1 MKKFYCF
8 VLALF
13 VAMFTM
19 NAQTVE
25 HSKLFDNVSVTV
37 LGGGVTT
44 GQFVD
49 VPTPFFWDGTKAVF
63 NGVRPFM
70 GVEFTK
76 YVTPVVGLSLE
87 GLGFVNTT
95 TSDTFFDESAVLANG
110 KLNLSNWFGGYKGQ
124 PRRVEVVAVAGLGW
138 GHDYVN
144 GNTQT
149 WASVPAEGKDLVFGN
164 NPYNAN
170 RVHFTDKDYVVYNA
184 GAELNVNLGEER
196 AWQISV
202 RPGVMWFN
210 KYTEGNFQSLPTWKH
225 DARANV
231 QLGVTY
237 KFGKAGHHNFRLCP
251 YSVTQ
256 ADYDALQKKYN
267 ELAGREPEVR
277 EVVKETVTE
286 KTVTKEVVTY
296 MGGRTYITFAI
307 GSVALTPA
315 ERAKVAEFAK
325 NITPETKVNII
336 GSADS
341 KTGSETRNFALA
353 QRRAEVVKNVLVNDY
368 NVNADAI
375 SVSTKLDLSEDVNL
389 TRCAAC
395 GLEIIDAD

>member
-1 MKKFYCF
+1 
-8 VLALF
+8 
-13 VAMFTM
+13 
-19 NAQTVE
+19 
-25 HSKLFDNVSVTV
+25 LFDNVSVTV

-44 GQFVD
+44 GQFMD

-70 GVEFTK
+70 GLEFTK
-76 YVTPVVGLSLE
+76 YVTPVVGFSVE

-144 GNTQT
+144 GSAQT
-149 WASVPAEGKDLVFGN
+149 WASISAEDKALVVGN
-164 NPYNAN
+164 NPYNSN
-170 RVHFTDKDYVVYNA
+170 TVLFTDKDYVVYNA
-184 GAELNVNLGEER
+184 GAELNFNLGEER

-210 KYTEGNFQSLPTWKH
+210 KYTAGNFQSLPTWKH
-225 DARANV
+225 DARANM

-237 KFGKAGHHNFRLCP
+237 KFGKSGHHNFRLCP
-251 YSVTQ
+251 YSVTK
-256 ADYDALQKKYN
+256 ADYDALMAKYN

-277 EVVKETVTE
+277 EVVKETVKTE
-286 KTVTKEVVTY
+286 TVTKEVLTFV
-296 MGGRTYITFAI
+296 GGKTYITFAI
-307 GSVALTPA
+307 GSVALTPT

-325 NITPETKVNII
+325 NVTPDMKVYIV

-341 KTGSETRNFALA
+341 KTGTETRNFALA

-368 NVNADAI
+368 DVKADAVSI
-375 SVSTKLDLSEDVNL
+375 STTLDATDAVETSRSAVLALEVIDV
-389 TRCAAC
+389 
-395 GLEIIDAD
+395 D

>member
-1 MKKFYCF
+1 M
-8 VLALF
+8 VALF

-70 GVEFTK
+70 GLEFTK
-76 YVTPVVGLSLE
+76 YVTPVVGFSVE

-144 GNTQT
+144 GNEQT
-149 WASVPAEGKDLVFGN
+149 WASIPAEDKVLVVGN
-164 NPYNAN
+164 NPYNSNA
-170 RVHFTDKDYVVYNA
+170 VLFTDKDYVVYNA
-184 GAELNVNLGEER
+184 GAELNFNLGEER

-210 KYTEGNFQSLPTWKH
+210 KYTAGNFQSLPTWKH
-225 DARANV
+225 DARANM

-251 YSVTQ
+251 YSVTK
-256 ADYDALQKKYN
+256 ADYDALMAKYN

-277 EVVKETVTE
+277 EVVKETVKTE
-286 KTVTKEVVTY
+286 TVTKEVVAY
-296 MGGRTYITFAI
+296 RGVKTYITFAI
-307 GSVALTPA
+307 GSAALTEVEREKVGLFA
-315 ERAKVAEFAK
+315 ESLDNDTLIQIV
-325 NITPETKVNII
+325 

-341 KTGSETRNFALA
+341 GTGSETRNFALA
-353 QRRAEVVKNVLVNDY
+353 NNRANVVKNVLVNDY
-368 NVNADAI
+368 GIAANRI
-375 SVSTKLDLSEDVNL
+375 TVSTKLDVTNNPKTS
-389 TRCAAC
+389 RCAVIAV
-395 GLEIIDAD
+395 DDVDVD

>member
-1 MKKFYCF
+1 MI
-8 VLALF
+8 ALF

-76 YVTPVVGLSLE
+76 YVTPVVGFSVE

-144 GNTQT
+144 GSAQT
-149 WASVPAEGKDLVFGN
+149 WASIPAEDKALVVGN
-164 NPYNAN
+164 NPYNSNA
-170 RVHFTDKDYVVYNA
+170 VLFTDKDYVVYNA
-184 GAELNVNLGEER
+184 GAELNFNLGEER

-210 KYTEGNFQSLPTWKH
+210 KYTAGNFQSLPTWKH
-225 DARANV
+225 DARANM

-251 YSVTQ
+251 YSVTK
-256 ADYDALQKKYN
+256 ADYDALLAEN
-267 ELAGREPEVR
+267 EELIGIRQPEVR
-277 EVVKETVTE
+277 EVVKETVKTE
-286 KTVTKEVVTY
+286 TVTKEVLTFV
-296 MGGRTYITFAI
+296 GGKTYITFAI
-307 GSVALTPA
+307 GSVALTDV
-315 ERAKVAEFAK
+315 ERAKLEAFAK
-325 NITPETKVNII
+325 NITPETQVNIV

-341 KTGSETRNFALA
+341 KTGTETRNFALA
-353 QRRAEVVKNVLVNDY
+353 QRRAEVVKNVLVNDF
-368 NVNADAI
+368 NVNADKITTKHQLDVTDNVNTARSAEL
-375 SVSTKLDLSEDVNL
+375 SVELVTVD
-389 TRCAAC
+389 
-395 GLEIIDAD
+395 

>member
-1 MKKFYCF
+1 MKKFYC
-8 VLALF
+8 LMIALF

-44 GQFVD
+44 GQFMD

-63 NGVRPFM
+63 NGVRPLM
-70 GVEFTK
+70 GIEFTK
-76 YVTPVVGLSLE
+76 YITPAFGLSVE

-144 GNTQT
+144 GSAQT
-149 WASVPAEGKDLVFGN
+149 WASTPAEDKALVVGN
-164 NPYNAN
+164 NPYNSNA
-170 RVHFTDKDYVVYNA
+170 VLFTDKNYVVYDA
-184 GAELNVNLGEER
+184 GAELNFNLGEER

-210 KYTEGNFQSLPTWKH
+210 KYTAGNFQSLPTWKH
-225 DARANV
+225 DARANM

-251 YSVTQ
+251 YSVTK
-256 ADYDALQKKYN
+256 ADYDALMAKYN
-267 ELAGREPEVR
+267 ELAGREPEVK
-277 EVVKETVTE
+277 EVVKETVKTE
-286 KTVTKEVVTY
+286 TVTKEVVAY
-296 MGGRTYITFAI
+296 RGVKTYITFAI
-307 GSVALTPA
+307 GSAALTDVEREKVGLFA
-315 ERAKVAEFAK
+315 ESLDKDTLIQIV
-325 NITPETKVNII
+325 

-341 KTGSETRNFALA
+341 GTGSETRNFALA
-353 QRRAEVVKNVLVNDY
+353 NNRANVVKNVLVNDY
-368 NVNADAI
+368 GVAADRI
-375 SVSTKLDLSEDVNL
+375 TVSTKLDVTNNPKTS
-389 TRCAAC
+389 RCAVIAVDD
-395 GLEIIDAD
+395 IDVD

>member
-1 MKKFYCF
+1 MKKFYCLM
-8 VLALF
+8 VALF

-76 YVTPVVGLSLE
+76 YVTPVVGFSVE

-124 PRRVEVVAVAGLGW
+124 PRRVEVVAVTGLGW

-149 WASVPAEGKDLVFGN
+149 WASAPAESKYLVFGN
-164 NPYNAN
+164 NPYNSN
-170 RVHFTDKDYVVYNA
+170 RLHFTDKDYVVYNA
-184 GAELNVNLGEER
+184 GAELNFNLGEER
-196 AWQISV
+196 AWQISI

-225 DARANV
+225 DARANM

-256 ADYDALQKKYN
+256 ADYDALKAKYD

-277 EVVKETVTE
+277 EVVKETVKTE
-286 KTVTKEVVTY
+286 TVTKEVVSY
-296 MGGRTYITFAI
+296 KGVKTYITFAI
-307 GSVALTPA
+307 GSAALTDVEKEKVGLFA
-315 ERAKVAEFAK
+315 ESLDNDTLIQIV
-325 NITPETKVNII
+325 

-341 KTGSETRNFALA
+341 GTGSETRNFALA
-353 QRRAEVVKNVLVNDY
+353 NNRANVVKNVLVNDY
-368 NVNADAI
+368 GIAANRI
-375 SVSTKLDLSEDVNL
+375 TVSTKLDVTNNPKTS
-389 TRCAAC
+389 RCAVIAV
-395 GLEIIDAD
+395 DDVDVD

>member
-1 MKKFYCF
+1 M
-8 VLALF
+8 VALF

-76 YVTPVVGLSLE
+76 YVTPVVGFSVE

-149 WASVPAEGKDLVFGN
+149 WASAPAESKYLVFGN
-164 NPYNAN
+164 NPYNSN
-170 RVHFTDKDYVVYNA
+170 RLHFTDKNYVVYNA
-184 GAELNVNLGEER
+184 GAELNFNLGEER

-225 DARANV
+225 DARANM

-251 YSVTQ
+251 YSVTK
-256 ADYDALQKKYN
+256 ADYDALMAKYN

-277 EVVKETVTE
+277 EVVKETVKTE
-286 KTVTKEVVTY
+286 TVTKEVVSY
-296 MGGRTYITFAI
+296 KGVKTYITFAI
-307 GSVALTPA
+307 GSAALTEVEKEKVGLFA
-315 ERAKVAEFAK
+315 ESLDNDTLIQIV
-325 NITPETKVNII
+325 

-341 KTGSETRNFALA
+341 GTGSETRNFALA
-353 QRRAEVVKNVLVNDY
+353 NNRANVVKNVLVNDY
-368 NVNADAI
+368 GIAANRI
-375 SVSTKLDLSEDVNL
+375 TVSTKLDVTNNPKTS
-389 TRCAAC
+389 RCAVIAV
-395 GLEIIDAD
+395 DDVDVD